1 MVAGRFQSKLY
12 PEIVDRLKQSGIELE
27 RKAWELE
34 MSSYGKVAVSGNLSE
49 EEKEQAGISP
59 GYLSP

>member
-27 RKAWELE
+27 
-34 MSSYGKVAVSGNLSE
+34 MGSYGKVAVSGNLSE